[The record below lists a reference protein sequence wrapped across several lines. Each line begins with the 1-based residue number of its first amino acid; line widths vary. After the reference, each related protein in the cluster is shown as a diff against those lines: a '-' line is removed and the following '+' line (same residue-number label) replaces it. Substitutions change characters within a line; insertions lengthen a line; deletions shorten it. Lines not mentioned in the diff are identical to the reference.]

1 MLKML
6 LGGLGGL
13 WGYVAAGVA
22 ALVAILAV
30 LARAKQSGREEVIT
44 KQAKKEVENVKT
56 ARKIERDVATR
67 KPSDV
72 HKRLHDKYSRDE

>member
-44 KQAKKEVENVKT
+44 KQAKKEVENVKK
-56 ARKIERDVATR
+56 ANEVERKVAATKPPIKRNKLRDTWTR
-67 KPSDV
+67 D
-72 HKRLHDKYSRDE
+72 

>member
-13 WGYVAAGVA
+13 WGYVAAAGA

-44 KQAKKEVENVKT
+44 KQAKKEVENVQKANEVEHKVASSKPD
-56 ARKIERDVATR
+56 ARRERLRDRWTR
-67 KPSDV
+67 D
-72 HKRLHDKYSRDE
+72 

>member
-13 WGYVAAGVA
+13 WGYVAAAGA

-56 ARKIERDVATR
+56 AQKVERAVATA
-67 KPSDV
+67 KPDDV
-72 HKRLHDKYSRDE
+72 RKRLSKYSRD